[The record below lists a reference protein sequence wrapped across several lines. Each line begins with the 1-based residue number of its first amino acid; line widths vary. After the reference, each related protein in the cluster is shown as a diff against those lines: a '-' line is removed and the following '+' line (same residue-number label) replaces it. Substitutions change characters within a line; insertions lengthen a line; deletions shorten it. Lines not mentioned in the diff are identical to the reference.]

1 MMIMNI
7 FVTFFENNATIM
19 NSELLKF
26 KNMDWSIDQI
36 VNKLKK
42 SY

>member
-1 MMIMNI
+1 MIMNI
-7 FVTFFENNATIM
+7 FVTFFENNATNM

-26 KNMDWSIDQI
+26 KNIDWSIDQI